1 MSKEGAPIY
10 VIKRKKGHAAHH
22 GGAWKVAY
30 ADFVTAMMAL
40 FIVLWLLSSSEEVQ
54 KAVGGYFND
63 PNGTGK
69 LGGTATPSTPG
80 SAETVSIGKDD
91 MDQLKEKLELA
102 LQQLP
107 KFDEMKEQV
116 QMTVTGEGLRIELM
130 ETDKGMFFESGSA
143 NSSPNGRELLE
154 SLARNIGK
162 LPNEIVIEGHTDSK
176 PYSNKG
182 AYSNWELSA
191 DRANSSRRFMETSG
205 LRQDQV
211 KQVRGFADQQLRKT
225 DDPENASNRRVS
237 VIVKY
242 LKAPPLPP
250 GKANEKKDA
259 KKEEKKAEPAKH

>member
-1 MSKEGAPIY
+1 MAREGAPIY

-63 PNGTGK
+63 PSGTGK
-69 LGGTATPSTPG
+69 LGGISTPG

-91 MDQLKEKLELA
+91 MDQLKDKLEQA

-107 KFDEMKEQV
+107 KFEEMKEQV

-130 ETDKGMFFESGSA
+130 ETDKGMFFERGSA
-143 NSSPNGRELLE
+143 NSSQNGRELLD

-162 LPNEIVIEGHTDSK
+162 LPNDIVIEGHTDAK
-176 PYSNKG
+176 PYSNNRT
-182 AYSNWELSA
+182 YSNWELSA
-191 DRANSSRRFMETSG
+191 DRANSARRFMETSG
-205 LRQDQV
+205 LHQDQV
-211 KQVRGFADQQLRKT
+211 KQVRGFADQQLRKA

-242 LKAPPLPP
+242 LKAPPAPA
-250 GKANEKKDA
+250 GKEKD
-259 KKEEKKAEPAKH
+259 KEKEKKAPAKSEHH